1 QVHLVNCVPITI
13 KDNADKHLLQGVPVT
28 TKDNAD
34 KHLLQGVPVTT
45 NNNSNTR
52 NNVFTSVLGAIF
64 DFFKAKSDNSSVDTK
79 LASREN
85 EDWIDDK
92 DNKTINLGTMA
103 ALDTS
108 VLNNR
113 IDTNN
118 HVAGNGGNGKSDEK
132 QDPLLVYN
140 ISSSLDSIGYKIN
153 KEGDGQHGT
162 KNGVISSAINLYGLA
177 IPPADTDINSVHD
190 KENTKNE
197 NEVGNY
203 INAQFAQ
210 IKELS
215 NKKPIVRT
223 GKHQIDIGPKDLME
237 VYQPT
242 KPAEVRNSETN
253 LIPTVEAIDTIEH
266 SGIHRPELAFVKN
279 TNGVS
284 RKRIKKKKR
293 KKSRRKSK
301 KRTQNTNIDQTKK
314 ESLTQSIIKSI
325 QTSQTTSSKPIS
337 PPNIK
342 SIQSAVKPRK
352 EVPKVSKS
360 FNPLEQL
367 VNMVMSAKEKP
378 KHPNVKPRHDVSKVS
393 NKFKKLKELVSLAKS
408 VKEPKA
414 LGGTH
419 NNGKF
424 RTDVKHAFGTRGKKG
439 SQQRPDRKM
448 KPHANSKPKSFEIN
462 IKSANKES
470 NVKEQ
475 KYQVHKQDKPS
486 HKQDKP
492 SHKQDKPS
500 IKRISNDKGYQIK
513 SSNNKGKQNL
523 NYIVTSKGDSKT
535 NTSKHQLDP
544 DYIVTGSMDRT
555 KNHHFKNEKGQAPTH
570 KFASHIINDLV
581 QRGFLEEN
589 YASGMPTKKKSKT
602 NAKFIDEQ
610 FRKPNDKFID
620 EQFRQSN
627 AKFIDEQ
634 FRQSN
639 AKFIDEQ
646 FRKPK
651 TKFKDEQIRKP
662 NAKFIDEQFRKPNS
676 KFIDEQFR
684 KPNAKF
690 IDEQFKKPKMKFID
704 EQFSKPNN
712 KHSIKILPA
721 SQTPERDYFR
731 ISPRVIESDYSEV
744 IHSTVEPVPSQK
756 PSVMSELMKIGFVD
770 KFTLPIIDRKKSNN
784 IKQETMSRSKLDS
797 SQYTVLETKDKAN
810 NFNEQTV
817 NGNII
822 SKNIAGQTGKN
833 KPNEK
838 NTNAQNP
845 NSQTILSKDLKILE
859 LMKLGFIDKD
869 TKDLTKSDV
878 TRVMQDIEGTKA
890 LQEHLQSSVK
900 LSINSKAI
908 AQNYRSTSSNIDSPK
923 ENERQEDTPNNK
935 QIVPSDYKV
944 SNILIGEA
952 KTITDNQKHRE
963 NNEKTISKD
972 NKILEL
978 MKMGFIDEPTLP
990 IIDLTKTDVIK
1001 ITSKTGDSEVKNT
1014 NENKQIDRLNSE
1026 RVNII
1031 NRDVTLVNR
1040 DGQLKSELINLV
1052 LKDGTEKLNDIEVG
1066 VYNKQTQDNI
1076 EGKAPLKTTKLPKR
1090 KTKLKFNETI
1100 NSTQNV
1106 QLQLN
1111 RSKAERQINQS
1122 RKYLNQKK
1130 IDQQQFIASII
1141 RKQKEKWKK
1150 KSKKSK
1156 KSKKLHKSK
1165 TQNAQLQ
1172 FNKSVDV
1179 NDKEK
1184 RKIQDTIINKENII
1198 KSDNTNTHLQLNMLL
1213 SERKINQSGKSLNI
1227 KSQAESN
1234 INQSGKSL
1242 NIKSQAESHINQSG
1256 KSLNTKKLD
1265 PKEFIASIIRKQ
1277 KEKWKKKSRS
1287 RMKNKTKSRIQTK
1300 SKSVIGAQTNESVLE
1315 FVENPS
1321 RMNVIAKSEIGTLD
1335 NEDVTDQLK
1344 FNHSITGSP
1353 MNLKDSL
1360 QNAPK
1365 KAKKLRRRKQK
1376 KTPNGDKSKIAN
1388 NYFIMSETDDNT
1400 KTKNEDVI
1408 IDETNKE
1415 SSQPRALKK
1424 NVKNLLLEIKELG
1437 GRENESTSS
1446 DRKSDKD
1453 DQIGNTIDS
1462 GNVGWESILKTSSL
1476 EGKQA
1481 SPTKIE
1487 NKLYL
1492 DNDKLTIK
1500 HDSQNIKAI
1509 LQRINDLKSKTL
1521 ESELLLSLALDRLS
1535 KSGNVQR
1542 VVKTDHN
1549 IVPINTSQKPMTENL
1564 TLPLILDKT
1573 IEATHFISADNKEML
1588 KLLEKDLTSPLS
1600 QSDDNKDIKI
1610 KEIKLL
1616 KKELTTPL
1624 SQSVDDKDI
1633 KIKEIS
1639 TSKSPSKKDD
1649 LKPDELYPHTVRGI
1663 PKSLLKHDVDMII
1676 QKTVLSGRKAKTS
1689 KKQRTKSKK
1698 AKEVELAKNKSKED
1712 RKLLPVNLN
1721 TLDLHSESQRSENNK
1736 TNEEGDKSLK
1746 LSNQNE
1752 ASTNDDAKMT
1762 PQKRKET
1769 SKTGND
1775 DKTIKSMKTISKEIS
1790 PTHESSLT
1798 SMDSILHATNI
1809 PSKKHS
1815 KEISPTHESSLSSID
1830 STLHATNIP
1839 SKKQTDDISE
1849 PIMPNQMPVK
1859 SSDELPPIKPLQ
1871 HVYTNK
1877 TTKTISSEK
1886 TNNETMQN
1894 ENDMKSIKIQN
1905 LTNQTL
1911 DGIETKQVSSSE
1923 ILDTAVIDKS
1933 PLENT
1938 FDEHVV
1944 DNTFGEPGNEESA
1957 DSNLTMKQTD
1967 TKDNNKHV
1975 VDNDDTNTAEV
1986 DQDKLLTAGNI
1997 IKTNEDIKGRV
2008 TPRDKNVSIISIDKQ
2023 SRQSVRDRNDP
2034 KTTKGVK
2041 GIVIMG
2047 ETVPFKERSDRVQL
2061 GDRNIKKSKKD
2072 EDSIKRKDENDFI
2085 KQLRD
2090 LKEKLMS
2097 DAANEKS
2104 TSGNDED
2111 GVSSVDTIVKGRNKK
2126 KPLVSKKDLKD
2137 MYKEMNYSDPKI
2149 NVPDVSSNTN
2159 RRNKKFPQIHSVP
2172 SGRGGVNS
2180 VSYSAILRSLR
2191 KEGGNQ
2197 PKSNKPSIVGEQFL
2211 GASSNFDYPTTTS
2224 KQDLVPADKQGPTP
2238 TVPTSAKSGGLV
2250 SAPRVDRTENT
2261 KWASLASGIMQR
2273 DKKAPGVVI
2282 DNKRT
2287 SIVGGKKWP
2296 AMVAQHLQ
2304 WTDTAPNSMSLS
2316 VGHNTD
2322 GRYIS
2327 DPSTGRDRYRGTI
2340 DKVNSGMHLNG
2351 QGVLNVRPTQSKTAD
2366 NDHLFENILNSLVDV
2381 AMDSPY
2387 LEQQKRGSIVD
2398 QPRGVVVEKSIK
2410 THPSN
2415 GNPPK
2420 PMYNQRD
2427 RHNNMHNNRE
2437 MMDPYR
2443 ISSVPVPQHTDR
2455 NSNTQVN
2462 RIKDQNSVDLSLGY
2476 QQTTS
2481 TQPPNLFTYGK
2492 SSQNYWWHDR
2502 QVKGR
2507 KSDVLTFSGANVPS
2521 NSMQRRLG
2529 NNRGNS
2535 AKSTLQNPRVSNSD
2549 INRSRPRNRHDRIS
2563 MVGAPD
2569 MGFHSRDQGIESHS
2583 REPDMGFHSRDQ
2595 GIELHSR
2602 EPDMGLHYRDSGT
2615 GLHSR
2620 EPDIGLHS
2628 RDPLIG
2634 LHSRE
2639 PDTGLHSRDPGIR
2652 LHSREPDM
2660 GLNSRD
2666 PGIGLHGREPD
2677 MGLHSRDPRIE
2688 LHSRDPRIEL
2698 HSREPDMGLHYRD
2711 SGIGLHSR
2719 EPDIGLHSRDPR
2731 IGLHSREP
2739 DPGLHSR
2746 DPGIGLHNREP
2757 DIGLHSRDPRIG
2769 LHSSDPR
2776 IGLHSER
2783 AYDLHNNGEIQ
2794 STDVNL
2800 SNKPSQMYSN
2810 IELPGLKAPGL
2821 QIRPIDTPKKTN
2833 IQFGGLSI
2841 ASNGANDHQGQ
2852 IQMQGEPNRSIQP
2865 DQRLTNKKTIH
2876 LMPGIR
2882 GAHDILSLQNQQ
2894 HSEPALTDT
2903 QTPTVPYSRL
2913 VPPEDAQYN
2922 TIPGSPNYGFP
2933 FEMSLHQFQ
2942 HSNNQGTRRKRVISP
2957 QEMAGNHIHYDVGP
2971 ANEVS
2976 SNNLNPNDYAYETS
2990 GQPHEV
2996 VVNINIMKNLSKVCA
3011 PHERFTC
3018 NPVENNVAVSDLRSM
3033 CMSSCSNGVCP
3044 VDKCSCF
3051 CVSLTTL
3058 DVKNIIVAS
3067 NKRVPSRQTNSLGH
3081 ILENSGTGTR
3091 NLPKTVNIIGIDAGR
3106 QGTSSPNLP
3115 KSVNIIG
3122 LNSGSNLPKNSNTVN
3137 NIAME
3142 AGNLGTSSHNPS
3154 KTVIINGMNAE
3165 NSLIDFPQPYETV
3178 NSIGLN
3184 AGNLGTSSHTPSKTV
3199 NILGMNAENSLNG
3212 FPPQPFET
3220 VNNIGLPAPP
3230 TTLNTANM
3238 IGSAGNYFLPH
3249 DFKPRVTCTPTSL
3262 FLSIKGMVDWCNTE
3276 CGKSLDNCPWHIC
3289 ECQFIL

>member
-513 SSNNKGKQNL
+513 SSNNK
-523 NYIVTSKGDSKT
+523 
-535 NTSKHQLDP
+535 
-544 DYIVTGSMDRT
+544 
-555 KNHHFKNEKGQAPTH
+555 
-570 KFASHIINDLV
+570 
-581 QRGFLEEN
+581 
-589 YASGMPTKKKSKT
+589 
-602 NAKFIDEQ
+602 
-610 FRKPNDKFID
+610 
-620 EQFRQSN
+620 
-627 AKFIDEQ
+627 
-634 FRQSN
+634 
-639 AKFIDEQ
+639 
-646 FRKPK
+646 
-651 TKFKDEQIRKP
+651 
-662 NAKFIDEQFRKPNS
+662 
-676 KFIDEQFR
+676 
-684 KPNAKF
+684 
-690 IDEQFKKPKMKFID
+690 
-704 EQFSKPNN
+704 
-712 KHSIKILPA
+712 
-721 SQTPERDYFR
+721 
-731 ISPRVIESDYSEV
+731 
-744 IHSTVEPVPSQK
+744 
-756 PSVMSELMKIGFVD
+756 
-770 KFTLPIIDRKKSNN
+770 
-784 IKQETMSRSKLDS
+784 
-797 SQYTVLETKDKAN
+797 
-810 NFNEQTV
+810 
-817 NGNII
+817 
-822 SKNIAGQTGKN
+822 
-833 KPNEK
+833 
-838 NTNAQNP
+838 
-845 NSQTILSKDLKILE
+845 
-859 LMKLGFIDKD
+859 
-869 TKDLTKSDV
+869 
-878 TRVMQDIEGTKA
+878 
-890 LQEHLQSSVK
+890 
-900 LSINSKAI
+900 
-908 AQNYRSTSSNIDSPK
+908 
-923 ENERQEDTPNNK
+923 
-935 QIVPSDYKV
+935 
-944 SNILIGEA
+944 
-952 KTITDNQKHRE
+952 
-963 NNEKTISKD
+963 
-972 NKILEL
+972 
-978 MKMGFIDEPTLP
+978 
-990 IIDLTKTDVIK
+990 
-1001 ITSKTGDSEVKNT
+1001 
-1014 NENKQIDRLNSE
+1014 
-1026 RVNII
+1026 
-1031 NRDVTLVNR
+1031 
-1040 DGQLKSELINLV
+1040 
-1052 LKDGTEKLNDIEVG
+1052 
-1066 VYNKQTQDNI
+1066 
-1076 EGKAPLKTTKLPKR
+1076 
-1090 KTKLKFNETI
+1090 
-1100 NSTQNV
+1100 
-1106 QLQLN
+1106 
-1111 RSKAERQINQS
+1111 
-1122 RKYLNQKK
+1122 
-1130 IDQQQFIASII
+1130 
-1141 RKQKEKWKK
+1141 
-1150 KSKKSK
+1150 
-1156 KSKKLHKSK
+1156 
-1165 TQNAQLQ
+1165 
-1172 FNKSVDV
+1172 
-1179 NDKEK
+1179 
-1184 RKIQDTIINKENII
+1184 
-1198 KSDNTNTHLQLNMLL
+1198 
-1213 SERKINQSGKSLNI
+1213 
-1227 KSQAESN
+1227 
-1234 INQSGKSL
+1234 
-1242 NIKSQAESHINQSG
+1242 
-1256 KSLNTKKLD
+1256 
-1265 PKEFIASIIRKQ
+1265 
-1277 KEKWKKKSRS
+1277 
-1287 RMKNKTKSRIQTK
+1287 
-1300 SKSVIGAQTNESVLE
+1300 
-1315 FVENPS
+1315 
-1321 RMNVIAKSEIGTLD
+1321 
-1335 NEDVTDQLK
+1335 
-1344 FNHSITGSP
+1344 GSP

>member
-1 QVHLVNCVPITI
+1 
-13 KDNADKHLLQGVPVT
+13 
-28 TKDNAD
+28 
-34 KHLLQGVPVTT
+34 
-45 NNNSNTR
+45 
-52 NNVFTSVLGAIF
+52 
-64 DFFKAKSDNSSVDTK
+64 
-79 LASREN
+79 
-85 EDWIDDK
+85 
-92 DNKTINLGTMA
+92 
-103 ALDTS
+103 
-108 VLNNR
+108 
-113 IDTNN
+113 
-118 HVAGNGGNGKSDEK
+118 
-132 QDPLLVYN
+132 
-140 ISSSLDSIGYKIN
+140 
-153 KEGDGQHGT
+153 
-162 KNGVISSAINLYGLA
+162 
-177 IPPADTDINSVHD
+177 
-190 KENTKNE
+190 
-197 NEVGNY
+197 
-203 INAQFAQ
+203 
-210 IKELS
+210 
-215 NKKPIVRT
+215 
-223 GKHQIDIGPKDLME
+223 
-237 VYQPT
+237 
-242 KPAEVRNSETN
+242 
-253 LIPTVEAIDTIEH
+253 
-266 SGIHRPELAFVKN
+266 
-279 TNGVS
+279 
-284 RKRIKKKKR
+284 
-293 KKSRRKSK
+293 
-301 KRTQNTNIDQTKK
+301 
-314 ESLTQSIIKSI
+314 
-325 QTSQTTSSKPIS
+325 
-337 PPNIK
+337 
-342 SIQSAVKPRK
+342 
-352 EVPKVSKS
+352 
-360 FNPLEQL
+360 
-367 VNMVMSAKEKP
+367 
-378 KHPNVKPRHDVSKVS
+378 
-393 NKFKKLKELVSLAKS
+393 
-408 VKEPKA
+408 
-414 LGGTH
+414 
-419 NNGKF
+419 
-424 RTDVKHAFGTRGKKG
+424 
-439 SQQRPDRKM
+439 
-448 KPHANSKPKSFEIN
+448 
-462 IKSANKES
+462 
-470 NVKEQ
+470 
-475 KYQVHKQDKPS
+475 
-486 HKQDKP
+486 
-492 SHKQDKPS
+492 
-500 IKRISNDKGYQIK
+500 
-513 SSNNKGKQNL
+513 
-523 NYIVTSKGDSKT
+523 
-535 NTSKHQLDP
+535 
-544 DYIVTGSMDRT
+544 MDRT

-610 FRKPNDKFID
+610 FRKPN
-620 EQFRQSN
+620 
-627 AKFIDEQ
+627 AKFI
-634 FRQSN
+634 
-639 AKFIDEQ
+639 
-646 FRKPK
+646 
-651 TKFKDEQIRKP
+651 DEQIRKP
-662 NAKFIDEQFRKPNS
+662 NT

-690 IDEQFKKPKMKFID
+690 IDEQFRKPNAKFIDEQFRKTNAKFIDGQFRQSNAKFIDEQIRKPNAKFIDEQFRKTNAKFIDEQFSKPKTKFKDEQIRKPNAEFID

-731 ISPRVIESDYSEV
+731 ISPRVIDSDYSEM

-784 IKQETMSRSKLDS
+784 INQETMSRSKLDS

-923 ENERQEDTPNNK
+923 ENERQEDMTNNK

-944 SNILIGEA
+944 SNMLIGEA
-952 KTITDNQKHRE
+952 KTITDNQKHGE

-1001 ITSKTGDSEVKNT
+1001 TTSKTGDSEVKNT

-1026 RVNII
+1026 RVNVI
-1031 NRDVTLVNR
+1031 NRDVTIVNR

-1090 KTKLKFNETI
+1090 KTKLKFNETT
-1100 NSTQNV
+1100 NSTQNA

-1156 KSKKLHKSK
+1156 KLPKSK

-1227 KSQAESN
+1227 KSQAESKIN
-1234 INQSGKSL
+1234 QSGKSLIKKSQAESQINQSGKSL
-1242 NIKSQAESHINQSG
+1242 NI
-1256 KSLNTKKLD
+1256 KKLD

-1287 RMKNKTKSRIQTK
+1287 RMKNKTKSRIHAKPQA
-1300 SKSVIGAQTNESVLE
+1300 VIGAQTNESVLE

-1335 NEDVTDQLK
+1335 NEDITDQLK

-1365 KAKKLRRRKQK
+1365 KAKKSRRRKQK
-1376 KTPNGDKSKIAN
+1376 KTPN
-1388 NYFIMSETDDNT
+1388 E
-1400 KTKNEDVI
+1400 
-1408 IDETNKE
+1408 
-1415 SSQPRALKK
+1415 
-1424 NVKNLLLEIKELG
+1424 
-1437 GRENESTSS
+1437 
-1446 DRKSDKD
+1446 
-1453 DQIGNTIDS
+1453 
-1462 GNVGWESILKTSSL
+1462 
-1476 EGKQA
+1476 
-1481 SPTKIE
+1481 
-1487 NKLYL
+1487 
-1492 DNDKLTIK
+1492 
-1500 HDSQNIKAI
+1500 
-1509 LQRINDLKSKTL
+1509 
-1521 ESELLLSLALDRLS
+1521 
-1535 KSGNVQR
+1535 
-1542 VVKTDHN
+1542 
-1549 IVPINTSQKPMTENL
+1549 
-1564 TLPLILDKT
+1564 DKT
-1573 IEATHFISADNKEML
+1573 DNKEML
-1588 KLLEKDLTSPLS
+1588 KLLEKDLTSPVS
-1600 QSDDNKDIKI
+1600 HSVDDKNIKI

-1616 KKELTTPL
+1616 KKELTTPV
-1624 SQSVDDKDI
+1624 SQSVDDKNI
-1633 KIKEIS
+1633 KIKEIL
-1639 TSKSPSKKDD
+1639 TSKSPSKEDD
-1649 LKPDELYPHTVRGI
+1649 PTTHELYPHTVRGI

-1676 QKTVLSGRKAKTS
+1676 QKTVLSGRKAK
-1689 KKQRTKSKK
+1689 KQRTKSKK
-1698 AKEVELAKNKSKED
+1698 AKKVELAKHKYKED
-1712 RKLLPVNLN
+1712 RKLLPVNP
-1721 TLDLHSESQRSENNK
+1721 K
-1736 TNEEGDKSLK
+1736 NEKSLK
-1746 LSNQNE
+1746 LLNQNKE
-1752 ASTNDDAKMT
+1752 STNDDAKMT

-1769 SKTGND
+1769 SKTGD
-1775 DKTIKSMKTISKEIS
+1775 DDSTIESMKTISKEISPTHESSLSSMDSILHATNIPSKKHSKETLKTGDDDSTIKSMKTISKEIS
-1790 PTHESSLT
+1790 PTHESSVS

-1809 PSKKHS
+1809 PSK
-1815 KEISPTHESSLSSID
+1815 
-1830 STLHATNIP
+1830 N
-1839 SKKQTDDISE
+1839 QTDDISE

-1859 SSDELPPIKPLQ
+1859 SSDELPPIKALQ

-1877 TTKTISSEK
+1877 TTKTIDSEK
-1886 TNNETMQN
+1886 TTNETLLN
-1894 ENDMKSIKIQN
+1894 ENEIKSIKIQN
-1905 LTNQTL
+1905 LTNPTL

-1938 FDEHVV
+1938 FDE
-1944 DNTFGEPGNEESA
+1944 PGNEGSA
-1957 DSNLTMKQTD
+1957 DSNFTMKQTD
-1967 TKDNNKHV
+1967 TKDINKHV
-1975 VDNDDTNTAEV
+1975 VDHDDTNTAEV
-1986 DQDKLLTAGNI
+1986 VQDKLLTAGNI
-1997 IKTNEDIKGRV
+1997 INTNEDLKGRV
-2008 TPRDKNVSIISIDKQ
+2008 TPRDKNVSIISTDKQ
-2023 SRQSVRDRNDP
+2023 SRQSLRDRNDP

-2047 ETVPFKERSDRVQL
+2047 ETVPSKERSDRVQL
-2061 GDRNIKKSKKD
+2061 GDRNIKKSNKD

-2111 GVSSVDTIVKGRNKK
+2111 GVSSVDTIVKERKKK

-2149 NVPDVSSNTN
+2149 NIPDVSSNTN
-2159 RRNKKFPQIHSVP
+2159 RRNRKFPQIHSVP

-2191 KEGGNQ
+2191 KEGGDQ
-2197 PKSNKPSIVGEQFL
+2197 PRTNKPNIVGEQFL

-2224 KQDLVPADKQGPTP
+2224 KQDLVRADKQKPTP
-2238 TVPTSAKSGGLV
+2238 TVPTSVNSIGLV

-2282 DNKRT
+2282 DNKKT

-2410 THPSN
+2410 AHPSN
-2415 GNPPK
+2415 GNPTK

-2427 RHNNMHNNRE
+2427 RHINMNNNRE
-2437 MMDPYR
+2437 MMDNYR

-2521 NSMQRRLG
+2521 NGMQRRLG
-2529 NNRGNS
+2529 NNPGNS
-2535 AKSTLQNPRVSNSD
+2535 AKSNLQNSRVSNSD

-2569 MGFHSRDQGIESHS
+2569 MGFHSRDQGIEAHS

-2602 EPDMGLHYRDSGT
+2602 EPDMGLHYRDSVI

-2628 RDPLIG
+2628 RDPRIG

-2639 PDTGLHSRDPGIR
+2639 PDTGLHSRDQGIG

-2666 PGIGLHGREPD
+2666 PGIGLHSREPD
-2677 MGLHSRDPRIE
+2677 IGLHSRDPRIE

-2698 HSREPDMGLHYRD
+2698 HSREPDMGLHYQD

-2739 DPGLHSR
+2739 DTGLHSR
-2746 DPGIGLHNREP
+2746 DPGIGLRNREP

-2769 LHSSDPR
+2769 LQSSDPR
-2776 IGLHSER
+2776 IELHSGR

-2794 STDVNL
+2794 ATDVNL
-2800 SNKPSQMYSN
+2800 NNKPSQMYSN

-2821 QIRPIDTPKKTN
+2821 QIRPMDTPKKTN
-2833 IQFGGLSI
+2833 IQFGGLSR

-2852 IQMQGEPNRSIQP
+2852 IQIQGEPNMSIQP

-2913 VPPEDAQYN
+2913 LPPEDAQYN

-2957 QEMAGNHIHYDVGP
+2957 QEMAGNNIHYDVGP

-2976 SNNLNPNDYAYETS
+2976 SNNLNPNDYAYENS

-2996 VVNINIMKNLSKVCA
+2996 VVNINLMKNLSKVCA

-3067 NKRVPSRQTNSLGH
+3067 NKKVPSRQTNSLGH

-3091 NLPKTVNIIGIDAGR
+3091 TLPKTVNIIGINAGR
-3106 QGTSSPNLP
+3106 QGTGSPNLP

-3122 LNSGSNLPKNSNTVN
+3122 LNSGISGSNLPMNSNTVN

-3142 AGNLGTSSHNPS
+3142 AGSVGTGSHNPS

-3178 NSIGLN
+3178 NNIGLN

-3249 DFKPRVTCTPTSL
+3249 DFKPMVTCTPTSL

-3276 CGKSLDNCPWHIC
+3276 CGISLDNCPWHIC

>member
-1 QVHLVNCVPITI
+1 MLDKIKTLIGLNFSWFIIVIIIVPTIGLDQNNKSGSKPIVISTKDGVLFCGSSKIHGNASLHQRCNPCGAISSDQTSLLSKSKYDVNGDIAHIKFSIHSSINGQLYFRLCEISNINHCLRNDKVYIEESSDITYNYSAGNQTVSLHLHIPKHFNNGQYLLQSNVIQNQVHLVNCVPI
-13 KDNADKHLLQGVPVT
+13 T

-34 KHLLQGVPVTT
+34 KHLLQGVPVTI
-45 NNNSNTR
+45 NNKSNTR
-52 NNVFTSVLGAIF
+52 NNVFTSVFDAIF
-64 DFFKAKSDNSSVDTK
+64 DFFKGKSDNSSVDTK

-85 EDWIDDK
+85 KDWIDDK
-92 DNKTINLGTMA
+92 DNKTMNLGTIA

-132 QDPLLVYN
+132 QDPLPVYN

-153 KEGDGQHGT
+153 KEGDGRHGT
-162 KNGVISSAINLYGLA
+162 KNEVISTAINLYGLA

-203 INAQFAQ
+203 INAKFAQ

-215 NKKPIVRT
+215 NKKPSVRT
-223 GKHQIDIGPKDLME
+223 DKHQIDIGPKDLME
-237 VYQPT
+237 VYQST

-367 VNMVMSAKEKP
+367 VNMVMSATEKP
-378 KHPNVKPRHDVSKVS
+378 KHPNVKPRHDVPKVS

-424 RTDVKHAFGTRGKKG
+424 QTDVKHAFGTRGKKG

-492 SHKQDKPS
+492 S
-500 IKRISNDKGYQIK
+500 IKRISNHKGYQIK
-513 SSNNKGKQNL
+513 SSNNK
-523 NYIVTSKGDSKT
+523 
-535 NTSKHQLDP
+535 
-544 DYIVTGSMDRT
+544 
-555 KNHHFKNEKGQAPTH
+555 
-570 KFASHIINDLV
+570 
-581 QRGFLEEN
+581 
-589 YASGMPTKKKSKT
+589 
-602 NAKFIDEQ
+602 
-610 FRKPNDKFID
+610 
-620 EQFRQSN
+620 
-627 AKFIDEQ
+627 
-634 FRQSN
+634 
-639 AKFIDEQ
+639 
-646 FRKPK
+646 
-651 TKFKDEQIRKP
+651 
-662 NAKFIDEQFRKPNS
+662 
-676 KFIDEQFR
+676 
-684 KPNAKF
+684 
-690 IDEQFKKPKMKFID
+690 
-704 EQFSKPNN
+704 
-712 KHSIKILPA
+712 
-721 SQTPERDYFR
+721 
-731 ISPRVIESDYSEV
+731 
-744 IHSTVEPVPSQK
+744 
-756 PSVMSELMKIGFVD
+756 
-770 KFTLPIIDRKKSNN
+770 
-784 IKQETMSRSKLDS
+784 
-797 SQYTVLETKDKAN
+797 
-810 NFNEQTV
+810 
-817 NGNII
+817 
-822 SKNIAGQTGKN
+822 
-833 KPNEK
+833 
-838 NTNAQNP
+838 
-845 NSQTILSKDLKILE
+845 
-859 LMKLGFIDKD
+859 
-869 TKDLTKSDV
+869 
-878 TRVMQDIEGTKA
+878 
-890 LQEHLQSSVK
+890 
-900 LSINSKAI
+900 
-908 AQNYRSTSSNIDSPK
+908 
-923 ENERQEDTPNNK
+923 
-935 QIVPSDYKV
+935 
-944 SNILIGEA
+944 
-952 KTITDNQKHRE
+952 
-963 NNEKTISKD
+963 
-972 NKILEL
+972 
-978 MKMGFIDEPTLP
+978 
-990 IIDLTKTDVIK
+990 
-1001 ITSKTGDSEVKNT
+1001 
-1014 NENKQIDRLNSE
+1014 
-1026 RVNII
+1026 
-1031 NRDVTLVNR
+1031 
-1040 DGQLKSELINLV
+1040 
-1052 LKDGTEKLNDIEVG
+1052 
-1066 VYNKQTQDNI
+1066 
-1076 EGKAPLKTTKLPKR
+1076 
-1090 KTKLKFNETI
+1090 
-1100 NSTQNV
+1100 
-1106 QLQLN
+1106 
-1111 RSKAERQINQS
+1111 
-1122 RKYLNQKK
+1122 
-1130 IDQQQFIASII
+1130 
-1141 RKQKEKWKK
+1141 
-1150 KSKKSK
+1150 
-1156 KSKKLHKSK
+1156 
-1165 TQNAQLQ
+1165 
-1172 FNKSVDV
+1172 
-1179 NDKEK
+1179 
-1184 RKIQDTIINKENII
+1184 
-1198 KSDNTNTHLQLNMLL
+1198 
-1213 SERKINQSGKSLNI
+1213 
-1227 KSQAESN
+1227 
-1234 INQSGKSL
+1234 
-1242 NIKSQAESHINQSG
+1242 
-1256 KSLNTKKLD
+1256 
-1265 PKEFIASIIRKQ
+1265 
-1277 KEKWKKKSRS
+1277 
-1287 RMKNKTKSRIQTK
+1287 
-1300 SKSVIGAQTNESVLE
+1300 
-1315 FVENPS
+1315 
-1321 RMNVIAKSEIGTLD
+1321 
-1335 NEDVTDQLK
+1335 
-1344 FNHSITGSP
+1344 GSP

-1365 KAKKLRRRKQK
+1365 KAKKSRRRKQK
-1376 KTPNGDKSKIAN
+1376 KTPN
-1388 NYFIMSETDDNT
+1388 E
-1400 KTKNEDVI
+1400 
-1408 IDETNKE
+1408 
-1415 SSQPRALKK
+1415 
-1424 NVKNLLLEIKELG
+1424 
-1437 GRENESTSS
+1437 
-1446 DRKSDKD
+1446 
-1453 DQIGNTIDS
+1453 
-1462 GNVGWESILKTSSL
+1462 
-1476 EGKQA
+1476 
-1481 SPTKIE
+1481 
-1487 NKLYL
+1487 
-1492 DNDKLTIK
+1492 
-1500 HDSQNIKAI
+1500 
-1509 LQRINDLKSKTL
+1509 
-1521 ESELLLSLALDRLS
+1521 
-1535 KSGNVQR
+1535 
-1542 VVKTDHN
+1542 
-1549 IVPINTSQKPMTENL
+1549 
-1564 TLPLILDKT
+1564 DKT
-1573 IEATHFISADNKEML
+1573 DNKEML
-1588 KLLEKDLTSPLS
+1588 KLLEKDLTSPVS
-1600 QSDDNKDIKI
+1600 HSVDDKNIKI

-1616 KKELTTPL
+1616 KKELTTPV
-1624 SQSVDDKDI
+1624 SQSVDDKNI
-1633 KIKEIS
+1633 KIKEIL
-1639 TSKSPSKKDD
+1639 TSKSPSKEDD
-1649 LKPDELYPHTVRGI
+1649 PTTHELYPHTVRGI

-1676 QKTVLSGRKAKTS
+1676 QKTVLSGRKAK
-1689 KKQRTKSKK
+1689 KQRTKSKK
-1698 AKEVELAKNKSKED
+1698 AKKVELAKHKYKED
-1712 RKLLPVNLN
+1712 RKLLPVNP
-1721 TLDLHSESQRSENNK
+1721 K
-1736 TNEEGDKSLK
+1736 NEKSLK
-1746 LSNQNE
+1746 LLNQNKE
-1752 ASTNDDAKMT
+1752 STNDDAKMT

-1769 SKTGND
+1769 SKTGD
-1775 DKTIKSMKTISKEIS
+1775 DDSTIESMKTISKEISPTHESSLSSMDSILHATNIPSKKHSKETLKTGDDDSTIKSMKTISKEIS
-1790 PTHESSLT
+1790 PTHESSVS

-1809 PSKKHS
+1809 PSK
-1815 KEISPTHESSLSSID
+1815 
-1830 STLHATNIP
+1830 N
-1839 SKKQTDDISE
+1839 QTDDISE

-1859 SSDELPPIKPLQ
+1859 SSDELPPIKALQ

-1877 TTKTISSEK
+1877 TTKTIDSEK
-1886 TNNETMQN
+1886 TTNETLLN
-1894 ENDMKSIKIQN
+1894 ENEIKSIKIQN
-1905 LTNQTL
+1905 LTNPTL

-1938 FDEHVV
+1938 FDE
-1944 DNTFGEPGNEESA
+1944 PGNEGSA
-1957 DSNLTMKQTD
+1957 DSNFTMKQTD
-1967 TKDNNKHV
+1967 TKDINKHV
-1975 VDNDDTNTAEV
+1975 VDHDDTNTAEV
-1986 DQDKLLTAGNI
+1986 VQDKLLTAGNI
-1997 IKTNEDIKGRV
+1997 INTNEDLKGRV
-2008 TPRDKNVSIISIDKQ
+2008 TPRDKNVSIISTDKQ
-2023 SRQSVRDRNDP
+2023 SRQSLRDRNDP

-2047 ETVPFKERSDRVQL
+2047 ETVPSKERSDRVQL
-2061 GDRNIKKSKKD
+2061 GDRNIKKSNKD

-2111 GVSSVDTIVKGRNKK
+2111 GVSSVDTIVKERKKK

-2149 NVPDVSSNTN
+2149 NIPDVSSNTN
-2159 RRNKKFPQIHSVP
+2159 RRNRKFPQIHSVP

-2191 KEGGNQ
+2191 KEGGDQ
-2197 PKSNKPSIVGEQFL
+2197 PRTNKPNIVGEQFL

-2224 KQDLVPADKQGPTP
+2224 KQDLVRADKQKPTP
-2238 TVPTSAKSGGLV
+2238 TVPTSVNSIGLV

-2282 DNKRT
+2282 DNKKT

-2410 THPSN
+2410 AHPSN
-2415 GNPPK
+2415 GNPTK

-2427 RHNNMHNNRE
+2427 RHINMNNNRE
-2437 MMDPYR
+2437 MMDNYR

-2521 NSMQRRLG
+2521 NGMQRRLG
-2529 NNRGNS
+2529 NNPGNS
-2535 AKSTLQNPRVSNSD
+2535 AKSNLQNSRVSNSD

-2569 MGFHSRDQGIESHS
+2569 MGFHSRDQGIEAHS

-2602 EPDMGLHYRDSGT
+2602 EPDMGLHYRDSVI

-2628 RDPLIG
+2628 RDPRIG

-2639 PDTGLHSRDPGIR
+2639 PDTGLHSRDQGIG

-2666 PGIGLHGREPD
+2666 PGIGLHSREPD
-2677 MGLHSRDPRIE
+2677 IGLHSRDPRIE

-2698 HSREPDMGLHYRD
+2698 HSREPDMGLHYQD

-2739 DPGLHSR
+2739 DTGLHSR
-2746 DPGIGLHNREP
+2746 DPGIGLRNREP

-2769 LHSSDPR
+2769 LQSSDPR
-2776 IGLHSER
+2776 IELHSGR

-2794 STDVNL
+2794 ATDVNL
-2800 SNKPSQMYSN
+2800 NNKPSQMYSN

-2821 QIRPIDTPKKTN
+2821 QIRPMDTPKKTN
-2833 IQFGGLSI
+2833 IQFGGLSR

-2852 IQMQGEPNRSIQP
+2852 IQIQGEPNMSIQP

-2913 VPPEDAQYN
+2913 LPPEDAQYN

-2957 QEMAGNHIHYDVGP
+2957 QEMAGNNIHYDVGP

-2976 SNNLNPNDYAYETS
+2976 SNNLNPNDYAYENS

-2996 VVNINIMKNLSKVCA
+2996 VVNINLMKNLSKVCA

-3067 NKRVPSRQTNSLGH
+3067 NKKVPSRQTNSLGH

-3091 NLPKTVNIIGIDAGR
+3091 TLPKTVNIIGINAGR
-3106 QGTSSPNLP
+3106 QGTGSPNLP

-3122 LNSGSNLPKNSNTVN
+3122 LNSGISGSNLPMNSNTVN

-3142 AGNLGTSSHNPS
+3142 AGSVGTGSHNPS

-3178 NSIGLN
+3178 NNIGLN

-3249 DFKPRVTCTPTSL
+3249 DFKPMVTCTPTSL

-3276 CGKSLDNCPWHIC
+3276 CGISLDNCPWHIC